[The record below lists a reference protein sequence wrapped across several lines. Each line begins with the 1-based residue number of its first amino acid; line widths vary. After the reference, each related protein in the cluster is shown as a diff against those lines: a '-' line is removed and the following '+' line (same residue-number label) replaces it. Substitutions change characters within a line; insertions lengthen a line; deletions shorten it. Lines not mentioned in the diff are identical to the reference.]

1 MTKPIK
7 LGILLA
13 GETGDDMLPDNPTYQ
28 KMYSDFLAPCEARL
42 EFDFIQTR
50 HDEFPKSLTDYDA
63 YLISG
68 SRHGVY
74 DDLPWLPHL
83 MDFIRE
89 AFQARIP
96 LIGVCFG
103 HQALAQALGGE
114 AGLSQKGWG
123 TGIIAMP
130 QQCALTDK
138 HQPQQPVKLP
148 PVKLPY
154 VHQDQ
159 VTRLPPNAE
168 TLLGNDFCP
177 YAGFVI
183 QGRVLSV
190 QGHPEFTNAYVDAL
204 LTRRQKS
211 IGAAQAE
218 EARTTLTQTTDSAL
232 VRQWFLD
239 FLDDALQTK

>member
-28 KMYSDFLAPCEARL
+28 KMYSDFLAPCRARL
-42 EFDFIQTR
+42 HFDFIQTR
-50 HDEFPKSLTDYDA
+50 HGAFPKNLTDYDA

-74 DDLPWLPHL
+74 DDLPWLPQL

-103 HQALAQALGGE
+103 HQAIAQALGGA
-114 AGLSQKGWG
+114 AGLSAKGWG
-123 TGIIAMP
+123 AGIIAMP
-130 QQCALTDK
+130 QKCALAGGHK
-138 HQPQQPVKLP
+138 PQQQI
-148 PVKLPY
+148 KLPY
-154 VHQDQ
+154 MHQDQ
-159 VTRLPPNAE
+159 VTRLPQNAE

-177 YAGFVI
+177 YAGFII

-190 QGHPEFTNAYVDAL
+190 QGHPEFTNAYMDAL

-218 EARTTLTQTTDSAL
+218 EARTTLTQTADSAL
-232 VRQWFLD
+232 VRQWFMD
-239 FLDDALQTK
+239 FLDT

>member
-28 KMYSDFLAPCEARL
+28 KMYSDFLAPCAARL
-42 EFDFIQTR
+42 HFDFIQTR
-50 HDEFPKSLTDYDA
+50 HGAFPESLTDYDA

-74 DDLPWLPHL
+74 DDLPWLPQL
-83 MDFIRE
+83 MDFIRA

-103 HQALAQALGGE
+103 HQALAQALGGA
-114 AGLSQKGWG
+114 AGLSAKGWG
-123 TGIIAMP
+123 AGIIAMP
-130 QQCALTDK
+130 QKCTLPGGHK
-138 HQPQQPVKLP
+138 PQQPIKL
-148 PVKLPY
+148 LY
-154 VHQDQ
+154 MHQDQ
-159 VTRLPPNAE
+159 VTRLPQNAE

-177 YAGFVI
+177 YAGFI
-183 QGRVLSV
+183 IHGRVLSV
-190 QGHPEFTNAYVDAL
+190 QGHPEFTNAYMDAL

-218 EARTTLTQTTDSAL
+218 AARTTLTQTTDSAL
-232 VRQWFLD
+232 VRQWFMD
-239 FLDDALQTK
+239 FLDT

>member
-1 MTKPIK
+1 MTKPLR

-13 GETGDDMLPDNPTYQ
+13 GETGADMRPDNPTYQ
-28 KMYSDFLAPCEARL
+28 KMYSDFFAPCQARL
-42 EFDFIQTR
+42 KFDFIQVR
-50 HDEFPKSLTDYDA
+50 HGEFPESLADYDA

-74 DDLPWLPHL
+74 DDLPWLPRL
-83 MDFIRE
+83 IDFIHE
-89 AFQARIP
+89 AFAARIR

-103 HQALAQALGGE
+103 HQVLAQALGGE
-114 AGLSQKGWG
+114 AGLSEKGWG
-123 TGIIAMP
+123 VGIIAMH
-130 QQCALTDK
+130 QQCALAGK
-138 HQPQQPVKLP
+138 PPPQQPI
-148 PVKLPY
+148 KLPY

-159 VTRLPPNAE
+159 VTRLPQDAE

-177 YAGFVI
+177 YASFVI
-183 QGRVLSV
+183 PGRVLSV

-218 EARTTLTQTTDSAL
+218 QARTTLTQTTDSAL

-239 FLDDALQTK
+239 FLDA